1 MEALN
6 QSFQEHSP
14 GFPHSCRRVTKLRD
28 KVTYGLAWLLNSSIW
43 KRGLCSGRVL
53 SSLPQGSQ
61 ASLVHHR
68 EGLEDKEGSVKW
80 LHPDH
85 PPMRG
90 SGLDEDVKV
99 NLQVSLW

>member
-1 MEALN
+1 
-6 QSFQEHSP
+6 
-14 GFPHSCRRVTKLRD
+14 
-28 KVTYGLAWLLNSSIW
+28 
-43 KRGLCSGRVL
+43 CSGRVL

-99 NLQVSLW
+99 IWWRRWLCLGWESWDEQVEPPPRE